1 MSKKI
6 RSCAIYKD
14 LIIESAEDYTVTI
27 RCRDRKTRNMLREI
41 SEDLGFE
48 YSDEWNTRYF
58 GHRLIN
64 FINGVDTRRE
74 TTKLAE
80 DKFPEELIS
89 DTDTTEYISDED
101 WEWWCGL
108 SDTLK
113 YIVLWNIKD
122 EFLDEDYGLTPE
134 YDDLSQEIST
144 ELDLYDRNGAIAFYL
159 KDYIVGVHFSDGNFE
174 PGITHKFV
182 IPDNVYNIRELP
194 KLSHIKQLSSLSFHG
209 WGGGFGSEEID
220 LLAQIPQLKELDLTT
235 NSVSGDALEKL
246 SSLTNLRTLSLPYSG
261 DWSADEC
268 SVLAALGDK
277 LPNCVI
283 NLHVGTYEDI
293 SNLAALKNLH
303 VSSLSFRDWD
313 ESVKEDVIDLIISF
327 SSIKELDLSGNK
339 VDIQLLA
346 KLASLPNLS
355 TLYLEDTKNFD
366 YYSIEPDSDECKFK
380 VHYQIVKFGIAYNK
394 LDLRLTDFIN
404 NTVCNTC
411 GVYYFYCGMAS
422 I

>member
-74 TTKLAE
+74 TTILAE

-101 WEWWCGL
+101 WEWWCEL

-134 YDDLSQEIST
+134 YDDLSEEIST

-268 SVLAALGDK
+268 SMLAALGDK

-293 SNLAALKNLH
+293 SNLAALKNLN

-366 YYSIEPDSDECKFK
+366 YYSIEPDSDECNQLQSALPNCKIR
-380 VHYQIVKFGIAYNK
+380 Y
-394 LDLRLTDFIN
+394 
-404 NTVCNTC
+404 
-411 GVYYFYCGMAS
+411 S

>member
-27 RCRDRKTRNMLREI
+27 RCRDRKTRSMLREI

-74 TTKLAE
+74 TTILAE

-101 WEWWCGL
+101 WEWWCEL

-134 YDDLSQEIST
+134 YDDLSEEIST

-182 IPDNVYNIRELP
+182 IPDNVFNIRELP

-220 LLAQIPQLKELDLTT
+220 LLAQIPQLKELYLTT

-246 SSLTNLRTLSLPYSG
+246 SSLTNLRTLSVPYSG

-268 SVLAALGDK
+268 SMLASLGDK

-293 SNLAALKNLH
+293 SNLATLKSLN

-366 YYSIEPDSDECKFK
+366 YYSIEPDSDKCHQLQSALPNCKIR
-380 VHYQIVKFGIAYNK
+380 Y
-394 LDLRLTDFIN
+394 
-404 NTVCNTC
+404 
-411 GVYYFYCGMAS
+411 S

>member
-27 RCRDRKTRNMLREI
+27 RCRDRKTRSMLREI

-48 YSDEWNTRYF
+48 YSDNWNTRYF

-80 DKFPEELIS
+80 DKFPEELI
-89 DTDTTEYISDED
+89 TDTTEYISDED

-113 YIVLWNIKD
+113 YIVWWNIKD
-122 EFLDEDYGLTPE
+122 EFLDEDHGLTPE
-134 YDDLSQEIST
+134 YDDLSEEIST

-182 IPDNVYNIRELP
+182 IPDNVFNIRELP

-246 SSLTNLRTLSLPYSG
+246 SSLTNLRTLSVPYSG

-268 SVLAALGDK
+268 SMLASLGDK

-293 SNLAALKNLH
+293 SNLATLKSLN

-346 KLASLPNLS
+346 KLASLPNLD

-366 YYSIEPDSDECKFK
+366 YYSIEPDSDEYHQLQSALPNCKIR
-380 VHYQIVKFGIAYNK
+380 YS
-394 LDLRLTDFIN
+394 
-404 NTVCNTC
+404 
-411 GVYYFYCGMAS
+411 M
-422 I
+422 

>member
-1 MSKKI
+1 MSKQI

-27 RCRDRKTRNMLREI
+27 RCRDRKTRSMLREI

-48 YSDEWNTRYF
+48 YSDDWNTRYF

-80 DKFPEELIS
+80 DKFPEELI
-89 DTDTTEYISDED
+89 TDTTEYISDED

-122 EFLDEDYGLTPE
+122 EFLDEDHGLTPE
-134 YDDLSQEIST
+134 YDDLSEEIST

-182 IPDNVYNIRELP
+182 IPDNVFNIRELP

-246 SSLTNLRTLSLPYSG
+246 SSLTNLRTLSVPYSG

-268 SVLAALGDK
+268 SMLASLGDK

-293 SNLAALKNLH
+293 SNLATLKSLN

-346 KLASLPNLS
+346 KLASLPNLD

-366 YYSIEPDSDECKFK
+366 YYSIEPDSDEYHQLQSALPNCKIR
-380 VHYQIVKFGIAYNK
+380 YS
-394 LDLRLTDFIN
+394 
-404 NTVCNTC
+404 
-411 GVYYFYCGMAS
+411 M
-422 I
+422 

>member
-27 RCRDRKTRNMLREI
+27 RCRDRKTRSMLREI

-48 YSDEWNTRYF
+48 YSDDWNTRYF

-80 DKFPEELIS
+80 DKFPEELI
-89 DTDTTEYISDED
+89 TDTTEYISDED

-113 YIVLWNIKD
+113 YIVWWNIKD
-122 EFLDEDYGLTPE
+122 EFLDEDHGLTPE
-134 YDDLSQEIST
+134 YDDLSEEIST

-182 IPDNVYNIRELP
+182 IPDNVFNIRELP

-246 SSLTNLRTLSLPYSG
+246 SSLTNLRTLSVPYSG

-268 SVLAALGDK
+268 SMLASLGDK

-293 SNLAALKNLH
+293 SNLATLKSLN

-346 KLASLPNLS
+346 KLASLPNLD

-366 YYSIEPDSDECKFK
+366 YYSIEPDSDEYHQLQSALPNCKIR
-380 VHYQIVKFGIAYNK
+380 YS
-394 LDLRLTDFIN
+394 
-404 NTVCNTC
+404 
-411 GVYYFYCGMAS
+411 M
-422 I
+422 

>member
-6 RSCAIYKD
+6 RNSAIYKD

-74 TTKLAE
+74 TTILAE

-268 SVLAALGDK
+268 SMLAALGDK

-293 SNLAALKNLH
+293 SNLAALKNLN

-366 YYSIEPDSDECKFK
+366 YYSIEPDSDECNQLQSALPNCKIR
-380 VHYQIVKFGIAYNK
+380 Y
-394 LDLRLTDFIN
+394 
-404 NTVCNTC
+404 
-411 GVYYFYCGMAS
+411 S

>member
-27 RCRDRKTRNMLREI
+27 RCRDRKTRSMLREI

-74 TTKLAE
+74 TTILAE

-134 YDDLSQEIST
+134 YDDLSEEIST

-182 IPDNVYNIRELP
+182 IPDNVFNIRELP

-246 SSLTNLRTLSLPYSG
+246 SSLTNLRALSLPYSG

-268 SVLAALGDK
+268 SMLASLGDK

-293 SNLAALKNLH
+293 SNLATLKSLN

-366 YYSIEPDSDECKFK
+366 YYSIEPDSDECHQLQSALPNCKIR
-380 VHYQIVKFGIAYNK
+380 Y
-394 LDLRLTDFIN
+394 
-404 NTVCNTC
+404 
-411 GVYYFYCGMAS
+411 S

>member
-27 RCRDRKTRNMLREI
+27 RCRDRKTRSMLREI

-134 YDDLSQEIST
+134 YDDLSEEIST

-182 IPDNVYNIRELP
+182 IPDNVFNIRELP

-246 SSLTNLRTLSLPYSG
+246 SSLTNLRTLSVPYSG

-268 SVLAALGDK
+268 SMLASLGDK
-277 LPNCVI
+277 LPNFVI

-293 SNLAALKNLH
+293 SNLATLKSLN

-366 YYSIEPDSDECKFK
+366 YYSIEPDSDECHQLQSALPNCKIR
-380 VHYQIVKFGIAYNK
+380 Y
-394 LDLRLTDFIN
+394 
-404 NTVCNTC
+404 
-411 GVYYFYCGMAS
+411 S

>member
-6 RSCAIYKD
+6 RNSAIYKD

-194 KLSHIKQLSSLSFHG
+194 KLFHG

-268 SVLAALGDK
+268 SMLAALGDK

-293 SNLAALKNLH
+293 SNLAALKNLN

-366 YYSIEPDSDECKFK
+366 YYSIEPDSDECNQLQSALPNCKIR
-380 VHYQIVKFGIAYNK
+380 Y
-394 LDLRLTDFIN
+394 
-404 NTVCNTC
+404 
-411 GVYYFYCGMAS
+411 S

>member
-27 RCRDRKTRNMLREI
+27 RCRDRKTRSMLREI

-74 TTKLAE
+74 TTILAE

-268 SVLAALGDK
+268 SMLAALGDK

-293 SNLAALKNLH
+293 SNLAALKNLN

-366 YYSIEPDSDECKFK
+366 YYSIEPDSDECNQLQSALPNCKIR
-380 VHYQIVKFGIAYNK
+380 Y
-394 LDLRLTDFIN
+394 
-404 NTVCNTC
+404 
-411 GVYYFYCGMAS
+411 S

>member
-6 RSCAIYKD
+6 RNSAIYKD

-80 DKFPEELIS
+80 DKFPEELI
-89 DTDTTEYISDED
+89 TDTTEYISDED

-246 SSLTNLRTLSLPYSG
+246 SSLTNLRTLSVPYSG

-268 SVLAALGDK
+268 SMLASLGDK

-293 SNLAALKNLH
+293 SNLATLKSLN

-366 YYSIEPDSDECKFK
+366 YYSIEPDSDECNQLQSALPNCKIR
-380 VHYQIVKFGIAYNK
+380 Y
-394 LDLRLTDFIN
+394 
-404 NTVCNTC
+404 
-411 GVYYFYCGMAS
+411 S

>member
-6 RSCAIYKD
+6 RNSAIYKD

-27 RCRDRKTRNMLREI
+27 RCRDRKTRSMLREI

-48 YSDEWNTRYF
+48 YSDDWNTRYF

-80 DKFPEELIS
+80 DKFPEELIT

-122 EFLDEDYGLTPE
+122 EFLDEDHGLTPE
-134 YDDLSQEIST
+134 YDDLSEEIST

-182 IPDNVYNIRELP
+182 IPDNVFNIRELP

-246 SSLTNLRTLSLPYSG
+246 SSLTNLRTLSVPYSG

-268 SVLAALGDK
+268 SMLASLGYK

-293 SNLAALKNLH
+293 SNLATLKSLN

-346 KLASLPNLS
+346 KLASLPNLD

-366 YYSIEPDSDECKFK
+366 YYSIEPDSDEYHQLQSALPNCKIR
-380 VHYQIVKFGIAYNK
+380 YS
-394 LDLRLTDFIN
+394 
-404 NTVCNTC
+404 
-411 GVYYFYCGMAS
+411 M
-422 I
+422 

>member
-6 RSCAIYKD
+6 RNSAIYKD

-80 DKFPEELIS
+80 DKFPEELI
-89 DTDTTEYISDED
+89 TDTTEYISDED

-246 SSLTNLRTLSLPYSG
+246 SSLTNLRTLSVPYSG

-268 SVLAALGDK
+268 SMLASLGDK

-293 SNLAALKNLH
+293 SNLATLKSLN

-346 KLASLPNLS
+346 KLASLPNLD

-366 YYSIEPDSDECKFK
+366 YYSIEPDSDEYHQLQSALPNCKIR
-380 VHYQIVKFGIAYNK
+380 YS
-394 LDLRLTDFIN
+394 
-404 NTVCNTC
+404 
-411 GVYYFYCGMAS
+411 M
-422 I
+422 

>member
-1 MSKKI
+1 MSKQI

-27 RCRDRKTRNMLREI
+27 RCRDRKTRSMLREI

-134 YDDLSQEIST
+134 YDDLSEEIST

-182 IPDNVYNIRELP
+182 IPDNVFNIRELP

-209 WGGGFGSEEID
+209 WGGRFRFG
-220 LLAQIPQLKELDLTT
+220 A
-235 NSVSGDALEKL
+235 N
-246 SSLTNLRTLSLPYSG
+246 
-261 DWSADEC
+261 
-268 SVLAALGDK
+268 
-277 LPNCVI
+277 
-283 NLHVGTYEDI
+283 
-293 SNLAALKNLH
+293 
-303 VSSLSFRDWD
+303 
-313 ESVKEDVIDLIISF
+313 
-327 SSIKELDLSGNK
+327 
-339 VDIQLLA
+339 
-346 KLASLPNLS
+346 
-355 TLYLEDTKNFD
+355 
-366 YYSIEPDSDECKFK
+366 
-380 VHYQIVKFGIAYNK
+380 
-394 LDLRLTDFIN
+394 
-404 NTVCNTC
+404 
-411 GVYYFYCGMAS
+411 
-422 I
+422 

>member
-6 RSCAIYKD
+6 RNSAIYKD

-144 ELDLYDRNGAIAFYL
+144 ELDLYDRNCAIAFYL

-246 SSLTNLRTLSLPYSG
+246 SSLTNLRTLSLPYSE

-268 SVLAALGDK
+268 SMLAALGDK

-293 SNLAALKNLH
+293 SNLAALKNLN

-366 YYSIEPDSDECKFK
+366 YYSIEPDSDECNQLQSALPNCKIR
-380 VHYQIVKFGIAYNK
+380 Y
-394 LDLRLTDFIN
+394 
-404 NTVCNTC
+404 
-411 GVYYFYCGMAS
+411 S

>member
-27 RCRDRKTRNMLREI
+27 RCRDRKTRSMLREI

-48 YSDEWNTRYF
+48 YSDDWNTRYF

-80 DKFPEELIS
+80 DKFPEELI
-89 DTDTTEYISDED
+89 TDTTEYISDED

-122 EFLDEDYGLTPE
+122 EFLDEDHGLTPE
-134 YDDLSQEIST
+134 YDDLSEEIST
-144 ELDLYDRNGAIAFYL
+144 ELDLYYRNGSIAFYL

-182 IPDNVYNIRELP
+182 IPDNVFNIRELP

-246 SSLTNLRTLSLPYSG
+246 SSLTNLRTLSVPYSG

-268 SVLAALGDK
+268 SMLASLGDK

-293 SNLAALKNLH
+293 SNLATLKSLN

-346 KLASLPNLS
+346 KLASLPNLD

-366 YYSIEPDSDECKFK
+366 YYSIEPDSDEYHQLQSALPNCKIR
-380 VHYQIVKFGIAYNK
+380 YS
-394 LDLRLTDFIN
+394 
-404 NTVCNTC
+404 
-411 GVYYFYCGMAS
+411 M
-422 I
+422 

>member
-27 RCRDRKTRNMLREI
+27 RCRDRKTRSMLREI

-48 YSDEWNTRYF
+48 YSDDWNTRYF

-80 DKFPEELIS
+80 DKFPEELI
-89 DTDTTEYISDED
+89 TDTTEYISDED

-122 EFLDEDYGLTPE
+122 EFLDEDHGLTPE
-134 YDDLSQEIST
+134 YDDLSEEIST

-268 SVLAALGDK
+268 SMLAALGDK

-293 SNLAALKNLH
+293 SNLAALKNLN

-366 YYSIEPDSDECKFK
+366 YYSIEPDSDECNQLQSALPNCKIR
-380 VHYQIVKFGIAYNK
+380 Y
-394 LDLRLTDFIN
+394 
-404 NTVCNTC
+404 
-411 GVYYFYCGMAS
+411 S

>member
-27 RCRDRKTRNMLREI
+27 RCRDRKTRSMLREI

-48 YSDEWNTRYF
+48 YSDDWNTRYF

-80 DKFPEELIS
+80 DKFPEELI
-89 DTDTTEYISDED
+89 TDTTEYISDED

-122 EFLDEDYGLTPE
+122 EFLDEDHGLTPE
-134 YDDLSQEIST
+134 YDDLSEEIST

-182 IPDNVYNIRELP
+182 IPDNVFNIRELP

-246 SSLTNLRTLSLPYSG
+246 SSLTNLRTLSVPYSG

-268 SVLAALGDK
+268 SMLASLGDK

-293 SNLAALKNLH
+293 SNLATLKSLN

-346 KLASLPNLS
+346 KLASLPNLD

-366 YYSIEPDSDECKFK
+366 YYSIEPDSDEYHQLQSALPNCKIR
-380 VHYQIVKFGIAYNK
+380 YS
-394 LDLRLTDFIN
+394 
-404 NTVCNTC
+404 
-411 GVYYFYCGMAS
+411 M
-422 I
+422 

>member
-6 RSCAIYKD
+6 RNSAIYKD

-80 DKFPEELIS
+80 DKFPEELI
-89 DTDTTEYISDED
+89 TDTTEYISDED

-182 IPDNVYNIRELP
+182 IPDNVFNIRELP

-246 SSLTNLRTLSLPYSG
+246 SSLTNLRTLSVPYSG

-268 SVLAALGDK
+268 SMLASLGDK

-293 SNLAALKNLH
+293 SNLATLKSLN

-346 KLASLPNLS
+346 KLASLPNLD

-366 YYSIEPDSDECKFK
+366 YYSIEPDSDEYHQLQSALPNCKIR
-380 VHYQIVKFGIAYNK
+380 YS
-394 LDLRLTDFIN
+394 
-404 NTVCNTC
+404 
-411 GVYYFYCGMAS
+411 M
-422 I
+422 

>member
-27 RCRDRKTRNMLREI
+27 RCRDRKTRSMLREI

-48 YSDEWNTRYF
+48 YSDDWNTRYF

-74 TTKLAE
+74 TTILAE

-134 YDDLSQEIST
+134 YDDLSEEIST

-182 IPDNVYNIRELP
+182 IPDNVFNIRELP

-246 SSLTNLRTLSLPYSG
+246 SSLTNLRTLSVPYSG

-268 SVLAALGDK
+268 SMLASLGDK

-293 SNLAALKNLH
+293 SNLATLKSLN

-366 YYSIEPDSDECKFK
+366 YYSIEPDSDECHQLQSALPNCKIR
-380 VHYQIVKFGIAYNK
+380 Y
-394 LDLRLTDFIN
+394 
-404 NTVCNTC
+404 
-411 GVYYFYCGMAS
+411 S

>member
-27 RCRDRKTRNMLREI
+27 RCRDRKTRSMLREI
-41 SEDLGFE
+41 SEDLGFG

-74 TTKLAE
+74 TTILAE

-89 DTDTTEYISDED
+89 DTDTTEYISDEN

-113 YIVLWNIKD
+113 YILLWNIKD
-122 EFLDEDYGLTPE
+122 EFLDEDYGLTPD
-134 YDDLSQEIST
+134 YDDLSEEIST

-182 IPDNVYNIRELP
+182 IPDNVFNIRELP

-246 SSLTNLRTLSLPYSG
+246 SSLTNLRTLSVPYSG

-268 SVLAALGDK
+268 SMLASLGDK

-293 SNLAALKNLH
+293 SNLATLKSLN

-366 YYSIEPDSDECKFK
+366 YYSIEPDSDECHQLQSALPNCKIR
-380 VHYQIVKFGIAYNK
+380 Y
-394 LDLRLTDFIN
+394 
-404 NTVCNTC
+404 
-411 GVYYFYCGMAS
+411 S

>member
-80 DKFPEELIS
+80 DKFPEELI
-89 DTDTTEYISDED
+89 TDTTEYISDED

-122 EFLDEDYGLTPE
+122 EFLDEDHGLTPE
-134 YDDLSQEIST
+134 YDDLSEEIST

-182 IPDNVYNIRELP
+182 IPDNVFNIRELP

-246 SSLTNLRTLSLPYSG
+246 SSLTNLRTLSVPYSG

-268 SVLAALGDK
+268 SMLASLGDK

-293 SNLAALKNLH
+293 SNLATLKSLN

-346 KLASLPNLS
+346 KLASLPNLD

-366 YYSIEPDSDECKFK
+366 YYSIEPDSDEYHQLQSALPNCKIR
-380 VHYQIVKFGIAYNK
+380 YS
-394 LDLRLTDFIN
+394 
-404 NTVCNTC
+404 
-411 GVYYFYCGMAS
+411 M
-422 I
+422 

>member
-27 RCRDRKTRNMLREI
+27 RCRDRKTRSMLREI

-48 YSDEWNTRYF
+48 YSDDWNTRYF

-80 DKFPEELIS
+80 DKFPEELI
-89 DTDTTEYISDED
+89 TDTTEYISDED

-246 SSLTNLRTLSLPYSG
+246 SSLTNLRTLSVPYSG

-268 SVLAALGDK
+268 SMLASLGDK

-293 SNLAALKNLH
+293 SNLATLKSLN

-366 YYSIEPDSDECKFK
+366 YYSIEPDSDEYHQLQSALPNCKIR
-380 VHYQIVKFGIAYNK
+380 YS
-394 LDLRLTDFIN
+394 
-404 NTVCNTC
+404 
-411 GVYYFYCGMAS
+411 M
-422 I
+422 

>member
-27 RCRDRKTRNMLREI
+27 RCRDRKTRSMLREI

-48 YSDEWNTRYF
+48 YSDDWNTRYF

-80 DKFPEELIS
+80 DKFPEELI
-89 DTDTTEYISDED
+89 TDTTEYISDED

-122 EFLDEDYGLTPE
+122 EFLDEDHGLTPE

-182 IPDNVYNIRELP
+182 IPDNVFNIRELP

-220 LLAQIPQLKELDLTT
+220 LLAQIPQLKELYLTT

-246 SSLTNLRTLSLPYSG
+246 SSLTNLRTLSVPYSG

-268 SVLAALGDK
+268 SMLASLGDK

-293 SNLAALKNLH
+293 SNLAALKNLN

-313 ESVKEDVIDLIISF
+313 ESVKEDIIDLIISF

-366 YYSIEPDSDECKFK
+366 YYSIEPDSDECNQLQSALPNCKIR
-380 VHYQIVKFGIAYNK
+380 Y
-394 LDLRLTDFIN
+394 
-404 NTVCNTC
+404 
-411 GVYYFYCGMAS
+411 S

>member
-27 RCRDRKTRNMLREI
+27 RCRDRKTRSMLREI

-74 TTKLAE
+74 TTILAE

-134 YDDLSQEIST
+134 YDDLSEEIST

-182 IPDNVYNIRELP
+182 IPDNVFNIRELP

-235 NSVSGDALEKL
+235 NSISGDALEKL

-268 SVLAALGDK
+268 SMLAALGDK

-293 SNLAALKNLH
+293 SNLAALKNLN

-313 ESVKEDVIDLIISF
+313 ESIKEDVIDLIISF

-366 YYSIEPDSDECKFK
+366 YYSIEPDSDECNQLQSALPNCKIR
-380 VHYQIVKFGIAYNK
+380 Y
-394 LDLRLTDFIN
+394 
-404 NTVCNTC
+404 
-411 GVYYFYCGMAS
+411 S

>member
-27 RCRDRKTRNMLREI
+27 RCRDRKTRSMLREI

-48 YSDEWNTRYF
+48 YSDDWNTRYF

-80 DKFPEELIS
+80 DKFPEELI
-89 DTDTTEYISDED
+89 TDTTEYISDED

-113 YIVLWNIKD
+113 YIVWWNIKD
-122 EFLDEDYGLTPE
+122 EFLDEDHGLTPE
-134 YDDLSQEIST
+134 YDDLSEEIST
-144 ELDLYDRNGAIAFYL
+144 ELDLYDRNAAIAFYL

-182 IPDNVYNIRELP
+182 IPDNVFNIRELP

-246 SSLTNLRTLSLPYSG
+246 SSLTNLRTLSVPYSG

-268 SVLAALGDK
+268 SMLASLGDK

-293 SNLAALKNLH
+293 SNLATLKSLN

-346 KLASLPNLS
+346 KLASLPNLD

-366 YYSIEPDSDECKFK
+366 YYSIEPDSDEYHQLQSALPNCKIR
-380 VHYQIVKFGIAYNK
+380 YS
-394 LDLRLTDFIN
+394 
-404 NTVCNTC
+404 
-411 GVYYFYCGMAS
+411 M
-422 I
+422 

>member
-27 RCRDRKTRNMLREI
+27 RCRDRKTRSMLREI

-48 YSDEWNTRYF
+48 YSDDWNTRYF

-80 DKFPEELIS
+80 DKFPEELI
-89 DTDTTEYISDED
+89 TDTTEYISDED

-122 EFLDEDYGLTPE
+122 EFLDEDHGLTPE
-134 YDDLSQEIST
+134 YDDLSEEIST

-182 IPDNVYNIRELP
+182 IPDNVFNIRELP

-246 SSLTNLRTLSLPYSG
+246 SSLTNLRTLSVPYSG

-268 SVLAALGDK
+268 SMLASLGDK

-293 SNLAALKNLH
+293 SNLATLKSLN

-346 KLASLPNLS
+346 KLASLPNLD
-355 TLYLEDTKNFD
+355 TLYLEDTKNFN
-366 YYSIEPDSDECKFK
+366 YYSIEPDSDEYHQLQSALPNCKIR
-380 VHYQIVKFGIAYNK
+380 YS
-394 LDLRLTDFIN
+394 
-404 NTVCNTC
+404 
-411 GVYYFYCGMAS
+411 M
-422 I
+422 

>member
-1 MSKKI
+1 M
-6 RSCAIYKD
+6 
-14 LIIESAEDYTVTI
+14 
-27 RCRDRKTRNMLREI
+27 
-41 SEDLGFE
+41 
-48 YSDEWNTRYF
+48 
-58 GHRLIN
+58 
-64 FINGVDTRRE
+64 
-74 TTKLAE
+74 
-80 DKFPEELIS
+80 
-89 DTDTTEYISDED
+89 
-101 WEWWCGL
+101 
-108 SDTLK
+108 
-113 YIVLWNIKD
+113 
-122 EFLDEDYGLTPE
+122 
-134 YDDLSQEIST
+134 
-144 ELDLYDRNGAIAFYL
+144 

-182 IPDNVYNIRELP
+182 IPDNVFNIRELP

-246 SSLTNLRTLSLPYSG
+246 SSLTNLRTLSVPYSG

-268 SVLAALGDK
+268 SMLASLGDK

-293 SNLAALKNLH
+293 SNLATLKSLN

-346 KLASLPNLS
+346 KLASLPNLD

-366 YYSIEPDSDECKFK
+366 YYSIEPDSDEYHQLQSALPNYKIR
-380 VHYQIVKFGIAYNK
+380 YS
-394 LDLRLTDFIN
+394 
-404 NTVCNTC
+404 
-411 GVYYFYCGMAS
+411 M
-422 I
+422 

>member
-27 RCRDRKTRNMLREI
+27 RCRDRKTRSMLREI

-74 TTKLAE
+74 TTILAE

-134 YDDLSQEIST
+134 YDDLSEEIST

-268 SVLAALGDK
+268 SMLAALGDK

-293 SNLAALKNLH
+293 SNLAALKNLN

-366 YYSIEPDSDECKFK
+366 YYSIEPDSDECNQLQSALPNCKIR
-380 VHYQIVKFGIAYNK
+380 Y
-394 LDLRLTDFIN
+394 
-404 NTVCNTC
+404 
-411 GVYYFYCGMAS
+411 S

>member
-27 RCRDRKTRNMLREI
+27 RCRDRKTRSMLREI

-134 YDDLSQEIST
+134 YDDLSEEIST

-182 IPDNVYNIRELP
+182 IPDNVFNIRELP

-246 SSLTNLRTLSLPYSG
+246 SSLTNLRTLSVPYSG

-268 SVLAALGDK
+268 SMLASLGDK

-293 SNLAALKNLH
+293 SNLATLKSLN

-327 SSIKELDLSGNK
+327 SSIKE
-339 VDIQLLA
+339 DIQLLA

-366 YYSIEPDSDECKFK
+366 YYSIEPDSDECHQLQSALPNCKIR
-380 VHYQIVKFGIAYNK
+380 Y
-394 LDLRLTDFIN
+394 
-404 NTVCNTC
+404 
-411 GVYYFYCGMAS
+411 S

>member
-27 RCRDRKTRNMLREI
+27 RCRDRKTRSMLREI

-48 YSDEWNTRYF
+48 YSDEWNTCYF

-74 TTKLAE
+74 TTILAE

-134 YDDLSQEIST
+134 YDDLSEEIST

-159 KDYIVGVHFSDGNFE
+159 EDYIVGVHFSDGNFE

-182 IPDNVYNIRELP
+182 IPDNVFNIRELP

-246 SSLTNLRTLSLPYSG
+246 SSLTNLRTLSVPYSG

-268 SVLAALGDK
+268 SMLASLGDK

-293 SNLAALKNLH
+293 SNLAALKNLN

-339 VDIQLLA
+339 
-346 KLASLPNLS
+346 
-355 TLYLEDTKNFD
+355 
-366 YYSIEPDSDECKFK
+366 
-380 VHYQIVKFGIAYNK
+380 
-394 LDLRLTDFIN
+394 
-404 NTVCNTC
+404 
-411 GVYYFYCGMAS
+411 
-422 I
+422 

>member
-27 RCRDRKTRNMLREI
+27 RCRDRKTRSMLREI

-48 YSDEWNTRYF
+48 YSDDWNTRYF

-80 DKFPEELIS
+80 DKFPEELI
-89 DTDTTEYISDED
+89 TDTTEYISDED

-122 EFLDEDYGLTPE
+122 EFLDEDHGLTPE
-134 YDDLSQEIST
+134 YDDLSEEIST

-182 IPDNVYNIRELP
+182 IPDNVFNIRELP

-246 SSLTNLRTLSLPYSG
+246 SSLTNLRTLSVPYSG

-268 SVLAALGDK
+268 SMLASLGDK

-293 SNLAALKNLH
+293 SNLATLKSLN

-346 KLASLPNLS
+346 KLASLPNLD

-366 YYSIEPDSDECKFK
+366 YYSIEPDSDEYHQLQSALPNCKIR
-380 VHYQIVKFGIAYNK
+380 Y
-394 LDLRLTDFIN
+394 
-404 NTVCNTC
+404 
-411 GVYYFYCGMAS
+411 S

>member
-6 RSCAIYKD
+6 RNSAIYKD

-261 DWSADEC
+261 DWSAD
-268 SVLAALGDK
+268 
-277 LPNCVI
+277 
-283 NLHVGTYEDI
+283 
-293 SNLAALKNLH
+293 
-303 VSSLSFRDWD
+303 
-313 ESVKEDVIDLIISF
+313 
-327 SSIKELDLSGNK
+327 
-339 VDIQLLA
+339 
-346 KLASLPNLS
+346 
-355 TLYLEDTKNFD
+355 
-366 YYSIEPDSDECKFK
+366 
-380 VHYQIVKFGIAYNK
+380 
-394 LDLRLTDFIN
+394 
-404 NTVCNTC
+404 
-411 GVYYFYCGMAS
+411 
-422 I
+422 

>member
-6 RSCAIYKD
+6 RNSAIYKD

-268 SVLAALGDK
+268 SMLAALGDK

-283 NLHVGTYEDI
+283 NLYVGTYEDI
-293 SNLAALKNLH
+293 SNLAALKNLN

-366 YYSIEPDSDECKFK
+366 YYSIEPDSDECNQLQSALPNCKIR
-380 VHYQIVKFGIAYNK
+380 Y
-394 LDLRLTDFIN
+394 
-404 NTVCNTC
+404 
-411 GVYYFYCGMAS
+411 S

>member
-27 RCRDRKTRNMLREI
+27 RCRDRKTRSMLREI

-74 TTKLAE
+74 TTILAE

-134 YDDLSQEIST
+134 YDDLSEEIST

-182 IPDNVYNIRELP
+182 IPNNVFNIRELP

-246 SSLTNLRTLSLPYSG
+246 SSLTNLRTLSVPYSG

-268 SVLAALGDK
+268 SMLASLGDK

-293 SNLAALKNLH
+293 SNLATLKSLN

-366 YYSIEPDSDECKFK
+366 YYSIEPDSDECHQLQSALPNCKIR
-380 VHYQIVKFGIAYNK
+380 Y
-394 LDLRLTDFIN
+394 
-404 NTVCNTC
+404 
-411 GVYYFYCGMAS
+411 S

>member
-27 RCRDRKTRNMLREI
+27 RCRDRKTRSMLREI

-74 TTKLAE
+74 TTILAE

-134 YDDLSQEIST
+134 YDDLSEEIST

-182 IPDNVYNIRELP
+182 IPDNVFNIRELP

-246 SSLTNLRTLSLPYSG
+246 SSLTNLRTLSVPYSG

-268 SVLAALGDK
+268 SMLASLGDK

-293 SNLAALKNLH
+293 SNLATLKSLN

-366 YYSIEPDSDECKFK
+366 YYSIEPDSDECHQLQSALPNCKIR
-380 VHYQIVKFGIAYNK
+380 Y
-394 LDLRLTDFIN
+394 
-404 NTVCNTC
+404 
-411 GVYYFYCGMAS
+411 S